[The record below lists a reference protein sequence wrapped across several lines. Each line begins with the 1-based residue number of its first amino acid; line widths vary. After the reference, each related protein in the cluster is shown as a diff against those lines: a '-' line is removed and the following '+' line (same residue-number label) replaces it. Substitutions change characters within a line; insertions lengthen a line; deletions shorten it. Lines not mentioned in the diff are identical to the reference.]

1 LIDKT
6 IPALP
11 SLNLIT
17 FLNHPFYKRF
27 LMLSLALEKQNVLFL
42 QKMMWQKVG
51 GMFSKIKFDGGSIRA
66 LMGSTSEKM
75 YLCQVPSFWVE
86 MIKLRPSG

>member
-17 FLNHPFYKRF
+17 FLDHPFYKRF

-51 GMFSKIKFDGGSIRA
+51 GMFSKIKLDGGSIMA
-66 LMGSTSEKM
+66 VMGSTSEKM

-86 MIKLRPSG
+86 MIKLRPGG